1 MAYSIVPLDQISN
14 QTFSITL
21 GSQSCQIKIDSKGE
35 WGVFASVWVDDT
47 PIVQSALC
55 INRVGIV
62 RYAYTGFVGEL
73 YFVDTQGSDDPD
85 YTGFSDRFLLVY
97 DDSAVLS

>member
-1 MAYSIVPLDQISN
+1 MAYNIVPLDQISN

-21 GSQSCQIKIDSKGE
+21 GSQNCQIKIDSKGE
-35 WGVFASVWVDDT
+35 WGVFVSVWVDDT
-47 PIVQSALC
+47 PIVQSSLC
-55 INRVGIV
+55 RNRVGIV

-73 YFVDTQGSDDPD
+73 YFVDTQGSSDPD